1 MDPTNLK
8 NGKFVQLYHIL
19 KSRGLKEYHSGCDHW
34 SLVAKE
40 RPSLLHCCC
49 CCILLFSP
57 HEHLG
62 ENKMAGSGAYFTLA
76 TSTRK
81 LLNCRAIIYA
91 AAALSIS
98 PFSVCSKNSCS
109 SDKGCHDEVKSAI
122 LADKARKENGGN
134 FDTVFAKILRKEIK
148 ADIVYED
155 EKVKYW

>member
-1 MDPTNLK
+1 
-8 NGKFVQLYHIL
+8 
-19 KSRGLKEYHSGCDHW
+19 
-34 SLVAKE
+34 
-40 RPSLLHCCC
+40 
-49 CCILLFSP
+49 
-57 HEHLG
+57 
-62 ENKMAGSGAYFTLA
+62 MATGGAYFALA

-109 SDKGCHDEVKSAI
+109 NDKGCHDEVKNSI

-155 EKVKYW
+155 EKVGTVLY